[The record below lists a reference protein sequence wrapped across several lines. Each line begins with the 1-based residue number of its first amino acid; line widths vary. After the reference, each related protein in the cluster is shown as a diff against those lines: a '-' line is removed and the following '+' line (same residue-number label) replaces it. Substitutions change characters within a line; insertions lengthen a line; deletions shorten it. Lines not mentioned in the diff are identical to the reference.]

1 VRFIDREEELEELER
16 AQRLAAERL
25 FTTLIFGQRRVGK
38 TELVKQF
45 EKGRRYLHF
54 FVYEGKTK
62 EAIREDFEKE
72 MKEKGVLRPEVSIPS
87 LDELLRFIFRECRE
101 YVVVFDE
108 VQNMRNI
115 YPAFFSVLQREID
128 ENPDTPLHLILL
140 GSVIGLVKVIFED
153 MKSPLYGRVKSI
165 IRLRPFR
172 YRQVRLFLKAL
183 GYRREE
189 DFIRFYSVF
198 GGLPKYYVAID
209 DYAMN
214 GKDILE
220 ILEFF
225 FFRENAPFRE
235 EVQGILRQEFGRG
248 KSYFYSLLEAIAT
261 GHTRLSE
268 ISSFTK
274 SAPTSITP
282 FLSDLLEYYEIIE
295 KVPRAGDEK
304 GRKSVYL
311 IKSPLFRFWFR
322 YVYPN
327 IGLLERGEHGRILE
341 EVKRTFDSFIGLG
354 FERVCVEVLEE
365 MNRRDELPFKFESI
379 GPYWGK
385 LKRGGE
391 RAEFEIDAVALNGKT
406 NEILFVECRWQDKVD
421 AERVLRE
428 LREKSGFVEW
438 RKGRRKE
445 HYAIFARSFKE
456 KVKEPGVMMVDLE
469 DMKQVLDRSF

>member
-1 VRFIDREEELEELER
+1 VKFIDREEELEELER
-16 AQRLAAERL
+16 AQRLAARRL
-25 FTTLIFGQRRVGK
+25 FVTLIFGQRRVGK

-45 EKGRRYLHF
+45 EKGKKHLHF
-54 FVYEGKTK
+54 FVYEGKTE

-87 LDELLRFIFRECRE
+87 LDELVRFIFREGRG

-140 GSVIGLVKVIFED
+140 GSVIGLVKVLFED
-153 MKSPLYGRVKSI
+153 AKSPLYGRVKSV
-165 IRLRPFR
+165 IRLKPFR

-189 DFIRFYSVF
+189 DFVRFYSVF

-214 GKDILE
+214 GKDIFEVLK
-220 ILEFF
+220 FF
-225 FFRENAPFRE
+225 FFRDNAPFRE
-235 EVQGILRQEFGRG
+235 EIQGILRQEFGRG
-248 KSYFYSLLEAIAT
+248 KSYFYSLLEAVAT
-261 GHTRLSE
+261 GHTKLTE
-268 ISSFTK
+268 ISSYMK

-282 FLSDLLEYYEIIE
+282 FLSDLLDYYEIIE
-295 KVPRAGDEK
+295 RVPRAGDER

-327 IGLLERGEHGRILE
+327 IGWLERGEYGRILE
-341 EVKRTFDSFIGLG
+341 ELKRTFNSFVGMG
-354 FERVCVEVLEE
+354 FERVCVEALEE
-365 MNRRDELPFKFESI
+365 MSRRNELPIKFETI

-385 LKRGGE
+385 LRRGGQ
-391 RAEFEIDAVALNGKT
+391 RVEFEIDAVALNGRT
-406 NEILFVECRWQDKVD
+406 GEILFAECKWQEGVD
-421 AERVLRE
+421 AAKVLRE
-428 LREKSGFVEW
+428 LREKAGFVEW
-438 RKGRRKE
+438 RRGRRKE
-445 HYAIFARSFKE
+445 YYAVFAKSFRRR
-456 KVKEPGVMMVDLE
+456 VREPGVLLFDLE
-469 DMKQVLDRSF
+469 ELRRIFD